1 MYYDINKYEFVGF
14 EVSKA
19 KNKKYTAF
27 LKNLINNKLVKVNF
41 GDKRYEQ
48 FKDAVLGVY
57 SNKNH
62 YDPNRRRLY
71 RMRHLKDLKKG
82 YYSAGYFSYYY
93 LW

>member
-1 MYYDINKYEFVGF
+1 MYYDINKYELVGF

-19 KNKKYTAF
+19 KNKKYTAL
-27 LKNLINNKLVKVNF
+27 LKNIINNKLIKVNF

-48 FKDAVLGVY
+48 FKDGVLGVY